1 MATNLTRAD
10 TLTTTNTKKIEFFS
24 DFLNSFAKTPHGNQ
38 LGRLTDEKSVN
49 QSLKNLIM
57 TNFGERL
64 FQPYVGS
71 NVYDYMFEPNLKQYL
86 TSLEGY
92 IENTIKLNEP
102 RVNAQE
108 ITVSE
113 GIDDH
118 SIQIKIV
125 YNIINNPAPITL
137 DFLLKRVR

>member
-1 MATNLTRAD
+1 MSSNLTRAD
-10 TLTTTNTKKIEFFS
+10 TLTSSNDKKTEFFS
-24 DFLNSFAKTPHGNQ
+24 DFLNSFAKTPYGNQ
-38 LGRLTDEKSVN
+38 LGRLTNEKSVN

-57 TNFGERL
+57 TNLGERL
-64 FQPYVGS
+64 FQPSVGS
-71 NVYDYMFEPNLKQYL
+71 NVYNYMFEPNLKHYL
-86 TSLEGY
+86 TSLEKY
-92 IENTIKLNEP
+92 IENTIKINEP

-113 GIDDH
+113 NIDGH

-125 YNIINNPAPITL
+125 YNVINNPAPITL

>member
-1 MATNLTRAD
+1 MTNL
-10 TLTTTNTKKIEFFS
+10 
-24 DFLNSFAKTPHGNQ
+24 
-38 LGRLTDEKSVN
+38 
-49 QSLKNLIM
+49 
-57 TNFGERL
+57 GERL
-64 FQPYVGS
+64 FQPSIGS
-71 NVYDYMFEPNLKQYL
+71 NVYEYLFEPNFKQYL
-86 TSLEGY
+86 TSLETY

-113 GIDDH
+113 GIDEH